1 MWPLSKAAEVLLK
14 QIKAPQ
20 GDIENTVASLQLVR
34 NVMGDF
40 RDPSGHWKGVMSE
53 VTALLAEMRNG
64 PKKRKLGRNGDDG
77 NLFLGL
83 VSCQFMNWK
92 SVIAGLKGVSG
103 FFGVSIRRIIPSK
116 RVAILNR
123 LLLHRIPFWQ
133 LQRKSNPK
141 VIFVALGM

>member
-1 MWPLSKAAEVLLK
+1 MGPRSGNW
-14 QIKAPQ
+14 
-20 GDIENTVASLQLVR
+20 GENPHLR
-34 NVMGDF
+34 
-40 RDPSGHWKGVMSE
+40 K
-53 VTALLAEMRNG
+53 TAQWSV
-64 PKKRKLGRNGDDG
+64 NGDDG

>member
-64 PKKRKLGRNGDDG
+64 PKKRKLGRKSTSSKDG
-77 NLFLGL
+77 T
-83 VSCQFMNWK
+83 ME
-92 SVIAGLKGVSG
+92 
-103 FFGVSIRRIIPSK
+103 R
-116 RVAILNR
+116 
-123 LLLHRIPFWQ
+123 
-133 LQRKSNPK
+133 
-141 VIFVALGM
+141 